1 MIPLETLLL
10 FVSLAAL
17 LVVLPG
23 PDFALIAKISLC
35 DGRPQGQAAA
45 CGVAYMMLR
54 QKGEQERIYQI
65 LCDTITNSIET
76 LGGMVC
82 DGAKA
87 SCAAKIGL
95 AVENALMALELS
107 LAGNVF
113 QPGEGMTM
121 EDPEDTIAAVGR
133 MGRVGMKSTDVEI
146 LNIMLG
152 N

>member
-1 MIPLETLLL
+1 ML
-10 FVSLAAL
+10 FRS
-17 LVVLPG
+17 
-23 PDFALIAKISLC
+23 
-35 DGRPQGQAAA
+35 
-45 CGVAYMMLR
+45 
-54 QKGEQERIYQI
+54 
-65 LCDTITNSIET
+65 
-76 LGGMVC
+76 
-82 DGAKA
+82 
-87 SCAAKIGL
+87 
-95 AVENALMALELS
+95 S